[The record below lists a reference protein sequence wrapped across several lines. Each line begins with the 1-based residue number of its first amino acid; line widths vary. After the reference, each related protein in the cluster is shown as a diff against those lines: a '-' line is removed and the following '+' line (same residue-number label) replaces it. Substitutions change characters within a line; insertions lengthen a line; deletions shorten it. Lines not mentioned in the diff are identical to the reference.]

1 MKEFVKAGRNAAIQK
16 DSPINGDINH
26 AEAFGPSPERI
37 AAEKLLGDLEMVNQA
52 LINITRE
59 AKALNDEAVMDRLYD
74 ILETRL
80 DAASAR

>member
-1 MKEFVKAGRNAAIQK
+1 MKEFVKAGVNTAIRK
-16 DSPINGDINH
+16 DSPITGDINH
-26 AEAFGPSPERI
+26 AEAFGPSPERV